1 MIVTARFLTERKMKF
16 WKVAALLALAAIPLI
31 LLGKKKGLER
41 GLEPESGDMND
52 IFERELTA
60 E

>member
-1 MIVTARFLTERKMKF
+1 MKF
-16 WKVAALLALAAIPLI
+16 WKVAALIALAAIPL
-31 LLGKKKGLER
+31 LLIGKKKIEEKGFQ
-41 GLEPESGDMND
+41 PESGDVND